1 MFEGFI
7 GFFGVIVGT
16 FLTAFYVRKQ
26 ERKKIAT
33 DLFVTYNSLEF
44 ISLRNSAGS
53 ILRQAFNQQ
62 VKLNWSELHIQ
73 LQENNKWEKVSAVDG
88 FFRTLYELCSHNLVD
103 VAMARY
109 LFKDIHNHWY
119 KSYFEIIDM
128 ESGKK
133 DSTHKR
139 LNSLL
144 NKI

>member
-1 MFEGFI
+1 MLGSRREKRQL
-7 GFFGVIVGT
+7 
-16 FLTAFYVRKQ
+16 LT
-26 ERKKIAT
+26 
-33 DLFVTYNSLEF
+33 LFVTYNSLEF

-62 VKLNWSELHIQ
+62 MKLNWSELHIQ
-73 LQENNKWEKVSAVDG
+73 LQEDNKWEKVSAVDG

-103 VAMARY
+103 VAMARS

-133 DSTHKR
+133 HSTHKR

-144 NKI
+144 NKT